1 MADVKMINGFTG
13 TVMYVPEERVE
24 EYRTAGHVPAD
35 ALQEPQEQ
43 QEPKEEPQE
52 QQEPKEE
59 PQEPR
64 KRKKKE

>member
-35 ALQEPQEQ
+35 ALQEPKEEP

-59 PQEPR
+59 PR

>member
-52 QQEPKEE
+52 
-59 PQEPR
+59 PR